1 MIYGIMKI
9 CSFTRKEIEYLRKEC
24 NFTPTEMELFD
35 LRSMDVP
42 LELCAE
48 KMNVSLSTV
57 KRISRRINTKIIKV
71 C

>member
-9 CSFTRKEIEYLRKEC
+9 CSFTRREIEYLRKEC
-24 NFTPTEMELFD
+24 NFTPVEKELFD

-48 KMNVSLSTV
+48 KMNVSLSTA
-57 KRISRRINTKIIKV
+57 KRISRRINAKIIRV

>member
-9 CSFTRKEIEYLRKEC
+9 CSFTRREIEYLRKEC

-35 LRSMDVP
+35 LRIMYVP

-48 KMNVSLSTV
+48 KMNVSLSTA
-57 KRISRRINTKIIKV
+57 KRISRRINAKIIRV

>member
-9 CSFTRKEIEYLRKEC
+9 CSFTRREIEYLRKEC
-24 NFTPTEMELFD
+24 NFTPEEMELFD
-35 LRSMDVP
+35 LRSADVP

-48 KMNVSLSTV
+48 KMNVSLSTA
-57 KRISRRINTKIIKV
+57 KRISRRINAKIIRV

>member
-9 CSFTRKEIEYLRKEC
+9 CSFTRREIEYLRKEC
-24 NFTPTEMELFD
+24 NFTPAEKELFD

-48 KMNVSLSTV
+48 KMNVSLSTA
-57 KRISRRINTKIIKV
+57 KRISRRINAKIIRV

>member
-1 MIYGIMKI
+1 MIDGIMKI

-24 NFTPTEMELFD
+24 NFTPVEMELFD
-35 LRSMDVP
+35 MRSMDTP

-48 KMNVSLSTV
+48 KLNVSVSTA
-57 KRISRRINTKIIKV
+57 KRISRRINAKITRV